1 MTVDRNRLYRLASLQ
16 NAVFTRSQALSAG
29 VSPTALK
36 CDADA
41 GRVKR
46 VLPNAYI
53 IAGAPNSWE
62 QSVLAAVRSAEQPAV
77 ASHHTAAYLWGLVS
91 KRPAVIEI
99 SMHRWLR
106 AIRDYRVHES
116 TDLVPDD
123 CTELRHIPITT
134 PARTVVDLGATDR
147 GLVAEALDA
156 GLRLGRFQLEDVA
169 RVVGRVARR
178 GRRGVG
184 TVKPLLAVRLDWEGR
199 SEGEAEDLFRRVLD
213 RGSVRLPQPVAQYEI
228 RNESGELICR
238 ADFAYVEVLCR
249 IEIDGDLHRVDR
261 ETFRR
266 DRRQQNATELLGWRT
281 LRYTWWD
288 LVVNPHRVRSE
299 IAAILG
305 VSIPAADR

>member
-1 MTVDRNRLYRLASLQ
+1 MTVDRNRLHHLASLQ
-16 NAVFTRSQALSAG
+16 NAVFTRRQALSAG
-29 VSPTALK
+29 VSATALK

-91 KRPAVIEI
+91 RRPPVIEI

-134 PARTVVDLGATDR
+134 PARTVVDLGATNQ

-156 GLRLGRFQLEDVA
+156 GVRLGRFQLEDVA

-184 TVKPLLAVRLDWEGR
+184 TIKPLLADAARLGGPIRGR
-199 SEGEAEDLFRRVLD
+199 SRRSS
-213 RGSVRLPQPVAQYEI
+213 SVVFSTAGRSVCHSRWRNTRFETRRANSSVAPTSPTSKFCAALRSTGI
-228 RNESGELICR
+228 FTASIG
-238 ADFAYVEVLCR
+238 
-249 IEIDGDLHRVDR
+249 
-261 ETFRR
+261 RR
-266 DRRQQNATELLGWRT
+266 
-281 LRYTWWD
+281 
-288 LVVNPHRVRSE
+288 S
-299 IAAILG
+299 AAIAVSRTQPSSSVG
-305 VSIPAADR
+305 APSATHGGTWSSIPIGSGAR